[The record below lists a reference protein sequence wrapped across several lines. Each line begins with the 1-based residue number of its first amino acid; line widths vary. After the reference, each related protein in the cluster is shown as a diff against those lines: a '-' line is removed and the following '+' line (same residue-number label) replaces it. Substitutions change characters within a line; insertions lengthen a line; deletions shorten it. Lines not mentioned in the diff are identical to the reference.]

1 MKLITPAQCRAARAL
16 LDWSQPDLARS
27 SKLHVQTIC
36 AFENQT
42 GTPTK
47 ATIKKIM
54 VNLEIAGIE
63 FLEHGGVR
71 PRPKSTVLNLEGH
84 EGFKLFMQDVMH
96 VAENMGGDICVS
108 GVDERQFEKWQGDFA
123 TEYLSSMAVIRN
135 KTPFTFRILIKEN
148 DDYFTASAYAQYRSV
163 SEKYFSATPFYVY
176 GDRLAMILFEPNDV
190 TVYIIQSE
198 KLADAQRKQFMNVWE
213 TLA

>member
-1 MKLITPAQCRAARAL
+1 MTGLSKAPLHQYEAKGTGLSLDNRDL
-16 LDWSQPDLARS
+16 LRKFYESR
-27 SKLHVQTIC
+27 
-36 AFENQT
+36 
-42 GTPTK
+42 
-47 ATIKKIM
+47 
-54 VNLEIAGIE
+54 GIE
-63 FLEHGGVR
+63 FLDYDGVR
-71 PRPKSTVLNLEGH
+71 PRQKSTVLHLEGH
-84 EGFKLFMQDVMH
+84 EGFKIFMLDVMN
-96 VAENMGGDICVS
+96 VAKTQGGDICVS

-123 TEYLSSMAVIRN
+123 QEYLSRMADIRRVN
-135 KTPFTFRILIKEN
+135 PYTFHILIKEN

-176 GDRLAMILFEPNDV
+176 GDRLAMILFEPNGV